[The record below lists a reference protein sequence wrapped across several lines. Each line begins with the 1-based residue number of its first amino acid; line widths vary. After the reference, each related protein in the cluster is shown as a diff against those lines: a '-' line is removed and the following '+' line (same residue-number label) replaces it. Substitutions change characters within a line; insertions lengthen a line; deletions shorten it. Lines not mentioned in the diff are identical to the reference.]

1 MINIELGEYY
11 GCENEK
17 EMMEAINT
25 CRELGMSDAEI
36 NEVLK
41 RSKHDGEKESD
52 RMENIKASDIQPDDE
67 WMQENEWDEIYAKDN
82 LPDINVGNIKESE
95 E

>member
-25 CRELGMSDAEI
+25 CREHGMSDAEI

-52 RMENIKASDIQPDDE
+52 RMENIKASDIKPDDE
-67 WMQENEWDEIYAKDN
+67 WMQENEWDEIYAKEME
-82 LPDINVGNIKESE
+82 G
-95 E
+95 